1 MTAFWLF
8 VYKIARAHL
17 HAKRGPHMVCCECG
31 LLIHRH
37 DRFRVV
43 DVVHINCK
51 DVKLVK
57 AGWADEFGGRPIR
70 AQQRGAPSEQT
81 ALGSTH

>member
-51 DVKLVK
+51 DTRCVGQMSL
-57 AGWADEFGGRPIR
+57 DPPHP
-70 AQQRGAPSEQT
+70 GAAER
-81 ALGSTH
+81 

>member
-51 DVKLVK
+51 DVKLVGQRWLNV
-57 AGWADEFGGRPIR
+57 AGGY
-70 AQQRGAPSEQT
+70 
-81 ALGSTH
+81 LGSYTTGSVAANPNER